1 MAWRVPSR
9 LIQQRKLEQLPP
21 SAGKIMLKL
30 KNFVTW
36 TDYFLSLFFLEGV
49 ECLGMIFLHLDVLLR
64 NDTYG

>member
-9 LIQQRKLEQLPP
+9 LIQQRKLEQPPP

-36 TDYFLSLFFLEGV
+36 TDYFLSWFFLEGWRV
-49 ECLGMIFLHLDVLLR
+49 FGHDFFAFRYSSEK
-64 NDTYG
+64 

>member
-9 LIQQRKLEQLPP
+9 LIQQRKPEQLPP

-49 ECLGMIFLHLDVLLR
+49 GSVWA
-64 NDTYG
+64 

>member
-9 LIQQRKLEQLPP
+9 LIQQRKLKQPPP

-36 TDYFLSLFFLEGV
+36 TDYFLSWFFWRGG